1 MPSNR
6 ALAAQLAQAEGAPL
20 GERSPVYHSCEP
32 AGNAEA
38 AIATIVATRTT
49 NDRIFSNLQS
59 ASTKS
64 CGSENLRRIL
74 LGATRRSFG
83 SRARLGLRPARRPGL
98 FLPSLRPGSWWPL
111 FHLDPTSLST
121 GIGTG
126 D

>member
-1 MPSNR
+1 MTRLMRYATGRQSR
-6 ALAAQLAQAEGAPL
+6 SLQQGAPL

-74 LGATRRSFG
+74 FGDPSF
-83 SRARLGLRPARRPGL
+83 LRE
-98 FLPSLRPGSWWPL
+98 
-111 FHLDPTSLST
+111 
-121 GIGTG
+121 
-126 D
+126 